1 MRQPSVAAPLIAVA
15 LLAAAIRLAV
25 LPHATADGSD
35 AVSRVWIAWRWLEDP
50 QFIPNQV
57 WGPLHFYLIGGVLAL
72 FPDPVLPPIF
82 LHVMLGVA
90 ISPLLYVFTKIEF
103 GSERAA
109 LIVALTSAV
118 YPVAVRNSVSVRSE
132 TPCALFVLAAM
143 IFVSRARRMQDGRTQ
158 AIAGGFFMTLAGML
172 RYEVWLLIPFFAVL
186 FWRKRSHGLLFLT
199 VAMIHPV
206 IWTFAS
212 WMSTGDPFY
221 SMNWAAAW
229 ELHSMGR
236 SELDLAE
243 RLRSGIVFLINA
255 LQGLTPL
262 VALACLTGAAL
273 SFLKR
278 EGSALWLLP
287 LSMLAAALAGAVV
300 RGSLV
305 PKFNYTETLGLM
317 LLPFSAVLY
326 KQLGIDANA
335 RRCVIVGLFAVTS
348 VLAFSSDYWLRTRPP
363 FYINAISPIP
373 RVDNQ
378 ETVLLIPA
386 VVTPNL
392 QGAGSGLISDFYG
405 WGASAYVALLT
416 RLHPDRIY
424 WAPGAPNREADL
436 KRLSEFL
443 DNYPNGVLILKSGSR
458 FTEAIE
464 FDAGETARIGETTLR
479 LDPVEVFPWPEG
491 NSPNSRLEIFR
502 YYRSP

>member
-1 MRQPSVAAPLIAVA
+1 LIAVA
-15 LLAAAIRLAV
+15 LLAAVIRLAV
-25 LPHATADGSD
+25 LPFATTDGGD
-35 AVSRVWIAWRWLEDP
+35 AVHRVWIAWRWLEDP
-50 QFIPNQV
+50 QFIPHHV

-72 FPDPVLPPIF
+72 FLDPVLPPVV

-90 ISPLLYVFTKIEF
+90 ISLLLYVFTRIEF

-186 FWRKRSHGLLFLT
+186 FWRKRSHGLLFLA

-206 IWTFAS
+206 IWTFAN

-229 ELHSMGR
+229 ELDSMGR
-236 SELDLAE
+236 SALEFSE
-243 RLRSGIVFLINA
+243 RLRSGIVFLISA

-262 VALACLTGAAL
+262 VALACLAGAAL

-326 KQLGIDANA
+326 KQLGIDSHS
-335 RRCVIVGLFAVTS
+335 RRYAIVGCFMVTS
-348 VLAFSSDYWLRTRPP
+348 VLAFSSDYWLRTLPP
-363 FYINAISPIP
+363 FYLKAISPIP
-373 RVDNQ
+373 RIENQ
-378 ETVLLIPA
+378 ETALLIPE
-386 VVTPNL
+386 VVTANL
-392 QGAGSGLISDFYG
+392 QGDGSGLISDFYG
-405 WGASAYVALLT
+405 WGAPPYVALLT

-424 WAPGAPNREADL
+424 WAPGAPNREVDL
-436 KRLSEFL
+436 KQLSEFL
-443 DNYPNGVLILKSGSR
+443 DNYPNGVLLLKSGSR
-458 FTEAIE
+458 FTGAIG
-464 FDAGETARIGETTLR
+464 FDGGETARIGEMTLR
-479 LDPVEVFPWPEG
+479 LDPVETFPWPER
-491 NSPNSRLEIFR
+491 NSPSSRLEVLR
-502 YYRSP
+502 YHRAQ